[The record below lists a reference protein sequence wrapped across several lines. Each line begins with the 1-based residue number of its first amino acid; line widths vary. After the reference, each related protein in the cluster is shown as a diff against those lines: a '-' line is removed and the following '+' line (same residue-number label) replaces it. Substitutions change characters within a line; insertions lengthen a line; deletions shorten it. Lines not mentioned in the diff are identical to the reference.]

1 MKTKER
7 ILEKSIELFNIHGYN
22 KISSRTI
29 AKELSISAGNLHYH
43 YRHSEDIVKSLF
55 LDLKKE
61 MDKEMDDFQNLK
73 HHTLESLYQFT
84 LSIFNITYRYRFI
97 FLSFFEILKDIPE
110 LEEEY
115 SKLFSVRKKEFQTVF
130 VDTSE
135 KSIFLNN
142 IPELILDN
150 LIHQLFINIENWI
163 SYNEITMKLNGEEA
177 VRFYSVIFLSMLYP
191 FFTAKTQQD
200 FIQKFS

>member
-1 MKTKER
+1 MQR
-7 ILEKSIELFNIHGYN
+7 IN
-22 KISSRTI
+22 KKGSCLCYSAIIQIKFLSFSFAFSDSR
-29 AKELSISAGNLHYH
+29 LST
-43 YRHSEDIVKSLF
+43 
-55 LDLKKE
+55 
-61 MDKEMDDFQNLK
+61 DF
-73 HHTLESLYQFT
+73 F
-84 LSIFNITYRYRFI
+84 TYRYRFI

-163 SYNEITMKLNGEEA
+163 NYNEITMKLNGEEA